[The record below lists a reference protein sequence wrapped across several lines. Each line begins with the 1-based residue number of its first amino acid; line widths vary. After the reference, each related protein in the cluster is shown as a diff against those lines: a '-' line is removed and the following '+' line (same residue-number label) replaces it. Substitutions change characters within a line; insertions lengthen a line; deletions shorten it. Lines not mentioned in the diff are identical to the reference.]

1 MIGNILLIISLIL
14 VLVAYLRIILN
25 YLTTKNIKIKD
36 ITGFDLA
43 KELTSNY
50 DEINIVEAKDKI
62 ISKYNLKRNVIRLIE
77 KDYANNDIFT
87 LTKLSFLSGYSL
99 LNINKDKYITTL
111 KNILPN
117 IDYLN
122 ISAPIALI
130 ISLFTNTKGDAK
142 IAIILL
148 LIILIYQYI
157 INTININS
165 KEETKNQLNKILK
178 GDNYTKLEKV
188 QNTYLSL
195 NQISFIT
202 TLILLLRIVFI
213 IIK

>member
-1 MIGNILLIISLIL
+1 MINNILLLISLIL
-14 VLVAYLRIILN
+14 ILIAYLRIILN
-25 YLTTKNIKIKD
+25 NLKFKKTEVKNI
-36 ITGFDLA
+36 TSFDLA

-50 DEINIVEAKDKI
+50 DEINIVETKDKI
-62 ISKYNLKRNVIRLIE
+62 ISKYNLKRNVIRLTA
-77 KDYANNDIFT
+77 KDYSNSDIFT
-87 LTKLSFLSGYSL
+87 LAKTSLLAGYSL
-99 LNINKDKYITTL
+99 LNTNKDKYLTTL

-122 ISAPIALI
+122 KTVPIALL

-142 IAIILL
+142 LAIIIL
-148 LIILIYQYI
+148 LIILIYQYL

-165 KEETKNQLNKILK
+165 KEETKNQLTKILK
-178 GDNYTKLEKV
+178 KDNYSKLEQV
-188 QNTYLSL
+188 QNTYLFL
-195 NQISFIT
+195 NKISFIT

>member
-1 MIGNILLIISLIL
+1 MISNILLLISLIL
-14 VLVAYLRIILN
+14 ILVAYLRIILN
-25 YLTTKNIKIKD
+25 YLTFKNIKIKN

-62 ISKYNLKRNVIRLIE
+62 ISKYNLKRNVIRLTE
-77 KDYANNDIFT
+77 KDYSNNDIFT
-87 LTKLSFLSGYSL
+87 LNKSSFLSGYSL
-99 LNINKDKYITTL
+99 LNINKDKYLNTL
-111 KNILPN
+111 KSILPN
-117 IDYLN
+117 MAYLN
-122 ISAPIALI
+122 ISAPIALL

-165 KEETKNQLNKILK
+165 REETKSQLTKILK
-178 GDNYTKLEKV
+178 KEDYTKLEKI

-195 NQISFIT
+195 NKISFIT
-202 TLILLLRIVFI
+202 TLILLLRIVLI

>member
-1 MIGNILLIISLIL
+1 MISNILLLISLIL
-14 VLVAYLRIILN
+14 TLIAYTRIILN
-25 YLTTKNIKIKD
+25 YLTTKSIKIKD

-50 DEINIVEAKDKI
+50 DEINIVETKDKI
-62 ISKYNLKRNVIRLIE
+62 ISKYNLKRNVIRLTE
-77 KDYANNDIFT
+77 KDYTNNDIFT
-87 LTKLSFLSGYSL
+87 LTKSSLLSGYSL
-99 LNINKDKYITTL
+99 LNSNKDKYITTL
-111 KNILPN
+111 KSILPN

-122 ISAPIALI
+122 KSAPIALV

-165 KEETKNQLNKILK
+165 KEETKNQLTKILK
-178 GDNYTKLEKV
+178 NENYTKLEKV
-188 QNTYLSL
+188 QNTYLFL
-195 NQISFIT
+195 NQISFIA

>member
-1 MIGNILLIISLIL
+1 MISNILLLISLIL
-14 VLVAYLRIILN
+14 ILIAYLRIILN
-25 YLTTKNIKIKD
+25 YLTLKNIKIKN

-62 ISKYNLKRNVIRLIE
+62 ISKYNLKRNVIRLTE
-77 KDYANNDIFT
+77 KDYSNNDIFT
-87 LTKLSFLSGYSL
+87 LNKSSLLSGYSL
-99 LNINKDKYITTL
+99 LNINKDKYLNTL
-111 KNILPN
+111 KSILPN
-117 IDYLN
+117 MDYLN
-122 ISAPIALI
+122 ISAPIALL

-165 KEETKNQLNKILK
+165 KEETKSQLTKILK
-178 GDNYTKLEKV
+178 KEDYTKLEKI

-195 NQISFIT
+195 NKISFIT
-202 TLILLLRIVFI
+202 TLILLLRIVLI

>member
-1 MIGNILLIISLIL
+1 MISNILLLISLIL
-14 VLVAYLRIILN
+14 ILIAYLRIILN
-25 YLTTKNIKIKD
+25 YLTLKNIKIKN

-50 DEINIVEAKDKI
+50 NEINIVEAKEKI
-62 ISKYNLKRNVIRLIE
+62 ISKYNLKRNVIRLTE
-77 KDYANNDIFT
+77 KDYSNNDIFT
-87 LTKLSFLSGYSL
+87 LTKISLLSGYSL
-99 LNINKDKYITTL
+99 LNINKDKYLNTL
-111 KNILPN
+111 KSILPN
-117 IDYLN
+117 MDYLN
-122 ISAPIALI
+122 ISAPIALL

-165 KEETKNQLNKILK
+165 KEETKSQLTKILK
-178 GDNYTKLEKV
+178 KEDYTKLEKI

-195 NQISFIT
+195 NKISFIT
-202 TLILLLRIVFI
+202 TLILLLRIVLI